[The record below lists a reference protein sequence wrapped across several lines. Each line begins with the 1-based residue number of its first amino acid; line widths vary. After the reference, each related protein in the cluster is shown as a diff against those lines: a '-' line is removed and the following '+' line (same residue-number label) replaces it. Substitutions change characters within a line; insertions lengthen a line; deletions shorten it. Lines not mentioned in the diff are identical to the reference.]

1 MGEDLIVDSG
11 RVQWELAR
19 FHERGLETSVAQGSN
34 GTTHI
39 TTRLTI
45 AGFEVEI
52 RADVPRDYPDVRP
65 LFYAE
70 SGLLARHQHP
80 QGGNLCVAGEAEW
93 WPWRCLAEIVDEEVR
108 ELLTISRSNPEAIAA
123 NEADMPEPLSAMFR
137 YDNHGVVL
145 VPDPLW
151 EIDVAQGRGTVLLE
165 SVPRRAAQRLATTAT
180 GLGVVEPRLRQRIL
194 AVQGQVQRGFWVE
207 LVPPPA
213 PDASD
218 VMSRARKAYPELDKR
233 LRFAA
238 GSAQPS
244 TTVLGVR
251 FTEEGP
257 RRGEH
262 RVAWLFA
269 DVIQQRRRPL
279 VVHLVRAQA
288 LTQTERLRRIPE
300 LVALADA
307 SVVLVGAGS
316 VGSAVALEL
325 TRAGIGTL
333 HVYDNDIYDVNNSV
347 RHTLPVSEAGTAKA
361 TSVARQ
367 CASMNPFVDVISY
380 SETVGHQSDEEVAL
394 LLDRIKQAAVVI
406 DTTGVPSVSRLL
418 QRATNTV
425 GAPLVTAGLTAGG
438 FGAEVLISRPGGP
451 CCDCLALAQRDD
463 SVPTPIAAAEATATP
478 VGCSDPAFIGAGF
491 EASELAA
498 VVARTSMGLISATT
512 YPPAEFDWM
521 VLNFR
526 TRNPR
531 EQGRLEVHPD
541 CRRH

>member
-1 MGEDLIVDSG
+1 MGENLIIDDG
-11 RVQWELAR
+11 RLQWELDR
-19 FHERGLETSVAQGSN
+19 FPERGLNATYEQGSN
-34 GTTHI
+34 GTTVI
-39 TTRLTI
+39 KTRLNI
-45 AGFEVEI
+45 LDVEVEI
-52 RADVPRDYPDVRP
+52 RAELPRDYPDVRP

-70 SGLLARHQHP
+70 TGLLARHQHP
-80 QGGNLCVAGEAEW
+80 QGGNLCVAGEAQW
-93 WPWRCLAEIVDEEVR
+93 WPWRCVAQVVDEEVR
-108 ELLTISRSNPEAIAA
+108 DLLTTSRSDPEAIAA

-137 YDNHGVVL
+137 YNSRGVVL

-151 EIDVAQGRGTVLLE
+151 NAEVTQGHGTLVLE
-165 SVPRRAAQRLATTAT
+165 SVPGRTALRLAISAS
-180 GLGVVEPRLRQRIL
+180 GLGAIEPRLRQRVV
-194 AVQGQVQRGFWVE
+194 AGQGQVQRGFWVD
-207 LVPPPA
+207 LNPPPA

-218 VMSRARKAYPELDKR
+218 VTSRAREASPEIDKR

-269 DVIQQRRRPL
+269 DIIQQRRRQV
-279 VVHLVRAQA
+279 VVHLVRAQS
-288 LTQTERLRRIPE
+288 LTHNERVMRIPE
-300 LVALADA
+300 LIALADE

-333 HVYDNDIYDVNNSV
+333 HVYDNDFYDVNNSV
-347 RHTLPVSEAGTAKA
+347 RHTLAVSEAGTAKA
-361 TSVARQ
+361 MSVAEQ
-367 CASMNPFVDVISY
+367 CASLNPFVDVVAHT
-380 SETVGHQSDEEVAL
+380 ETVGRQSDEELAL
-394 LLDRIKQAAVVI
+394 LVDRISHAAVAI

-418 QRATNTV
+418 QRATNTAGV
-425 GAPLVTAGLTAGG
+425 PLITAGLTAGG
-438 FGAEVLISRPGGP
+438 FEAEVLISRPGGP
-451 CCDCLALAQRDD
+451 CRDCLALAQRDD
-463 SVPTPIAAAEATATP
+463 SVPTPIAAADATATP

-498 VVARTSMGLISATT
+498 VVARTSVGLIPATA
-512 YPPAEFDWM
+512 YPHADFDWM

-526 TRNPR
+526 TRKPR
-531 EQGRLEVHPD
+531 DQGRLEVHPD